1 MRVVLKTIRNHFFS
15 AFRELFVYH
24 HTSLEFRAKTYA
36 VMIASSEEPVN
47 GYLEALKEIAAEIY
61 AEPDRASALVMTVRE
76 YVIAVHAK
84 KNVSDQT
91 LLNEIIQEL
100 RLMPRYAAKIEPE
113 HLHKLRTC
121 TVDRDTRIYQ
131 ERIIDFLREKRSEY
145 DSIKR

>member
-15 AFRELFVYH
+15 AFREIFVYH

-36 VMIASSEEPVN
+36 IIIASSEEPI
-47 GYLEALKEIAAEIY
+47 GRYLPALKEIASEIY
-61 AEPDRASALVMTVRE
+61 AESDRAGALVMTVKE
-76 YVIAVHAK
+76 YVVAAHAK
-84 KNVSDQT
+84 KKISDHT

-113 HLHKLRTC
+113 HLRKLQAC
-121 TVDRDTRIYQ
+121 TQEQESQIYQ

-145 DSIKR
+145 DEFRR